1 LALTLGTRLGPYEIL
16 SSLGAGG
23 MGEVYR
29 AHDSRLDRL
38 VAIKVLPHDLSSDS
52 QALERFQREARA
64 ASALNHPHICTIYDV
79 GTDPPFI
86 AMELLEGETL
96 QQRLTRGPID
106 VVSLVECGLQ
116 ITDALDAAHSKG
128 IVHRDIK
135 PANVFVTARGA
146 KILDFG
152 LAKTTPR
159 VPAAG
164 VSDEATRSAE
174 ALITDPGSTVGT
186 VAYMSPEQLRGDSL
200 DGRTDLFSL
209 GLVLYE
215 MATGR
220 PAFTGA
226 TSAVVSGA
234 ILHAEPAK
242 PRQIRGHLPQ
252 RLEDLILKTLE
263 KDRDVRSQTAS
274 EVRADLKRLKRDIES
289 DPARRVE
296 AGSAVSSATAQ
307 DVPLAAPNPASSD
320 AQMVAGL
327 VKRHWSALA
336 IGSLALALAVVVGL
350 YALSRRGASAP
361 ASPTSLADLRV
372 VQLTT
377 TGNAAVP
384 TISPDGKYVA
394 YAQLDGNDAGLWI
407 RQTATT
413 SNVQIVKPQPIAE
426 QSFRPATTF
435 TPDGSSVDFVRV
447 ENNGG
452 RISSGLWRVPFLG
465 GAPKRLLDD
474 IWSPVGW
481 SPDGR
486 HMAFVSGDGGLVL
499 ADADGSH
506 ERVLIRRPPNSH
518 FVAMSLFGNPLVA
531 PAWSPDGRLIAV
543 PGFSDTGVLQ
553 GQVLFTSVADAVVK
567 AVPIPLG
574 TTGLAWLDASSLVL
588 SQPAELGAMSQLWRL
603 SYPRGEISRLTN
615 DVSSYAGVSLTA
627 DRTTLVTG
635 RADAKTAVW
644 VGDDGGANGTEV
656 VPPALDE
663 PAGYGRGVTW
673 AGEHLVYTTRSA
685 DFSSIS
691 SRVPGHETAEEIVSR
706 GIWPAATSD
715 GRTIVFVSSEAAAR
729 GALWKADAD
738 GRHAVQIAPSNV
750 LWPVVTRDDR
760 HVIFVDPT
768 RSSGNRFF
776 AWIVPI
782 DGGTPTQITDV
793 DTRYPDVSPDGKSM
807 AFLNSD
813 PQGPTAIIVCELPTC
828 RARKSLLVQGQPR
841 WTPDGRGIAY
851 PRESNLWVQPLDGG
865 PPHQLTHFTDAR
877 TIADFAWSRD
887 GRRLAIARATV
898 TNDIVLFKGLK
909 R

>member
-1 LALTLGTRLGPYEIL
+1 
-16 SSLGAGG
+16 

-29 AHDSRLDRL
+29 AHDIRLDRL

-116 ITDALDAAHSKG
+116 IADALDAAHSKG

-135 PANVFVTARGA
+135 PANVFMTARGA

-164 VSDEATRSAE
+164 VSFEATRSAE
-174 ALITDPGSTVGT
+174 AQITDAGSTVGT

-226 TSAVVSGA
+226 TSAVISGA

-289 DPARRVE
+289 DPARRVA
-296 AGSAVSSATAQ
+296 AGAAVSSATAQ
-307 DVPLAAPNPASSD
+307 DVPLVAPNPASSD

-336 IGSLALALAVVVGL
+336 MGSLALAVVVGL

-407 RQTATT
+407 RQTAAS
-413 SNVQIVKPQPIAE
+413 SNVQIVKPQPIASIAGR
-426 QSFRPATTF
+426 SFRLATTV
-435 TPDGSSVDFVRV
+435 TPDGNFVNFVRV

-452 RISSGLWRVPFLG
+452 KVSSGLWRVPFLG

-486 HMAFVSGDGGLVL
+486 HMAFVGGGGLVL

-506 ERVLIRRPPNSH
+506 QRVLIRRPANSY
-518 FVAMSLFGNPLVA
+518 FVSMNLFANPLVA
-531 PAWSPDGRLIAV
+531 PAWSPDGRLIAL
-543 PGFSDTGVLQ
+543 PGYSDTGVLQ
-553 GQVLFTSVADAVVK
+553 GQVWFTSVADAVVQG
-567 AVPIPLG
+567 VPIPLG

-588 SQPAELGAMSQLWRL
+588 SQPAELGALGQLWRL

-635 RADAKTAVW
+635 RADAKTSVW
-644 VGDDGGANGTEV
+644 VSYDGGANGTEV
-656 VPPALDE
+656 VPPAPDE

-673 AGEHLVYTTRSA
+673 AGEHLIYTTRSA

-691 SRVPGHETAEEIVSR
+691 TRLPDRGTAEEIVSR
-706 GIWPAATSD
+706 GIWPTATSD
-715 GRTIVFVSSEAAAR
+715 GRTIVFVSTEAAVR

-750 LWPVVTRDDR
+750 LYPMVTRDDR
-760 HVIFVDPT
+760 HVIFVDPV
-768 RSSGNRFF
+768 RSSGGRFF
-776 AWIVPI
+776 SWMVPI

-793 DTRYPDVSPDGKSM
+793 DTRYPDVSPDGKSI

-813 PQGPTAIIVCELPTC
+813 PQGLTAIIVCQLPTC
-828 RARKSLLVQGQPR
+828 TARKSLPGVGQPR
-841 WTPDGRGIAY
+841 WMPDGRGIAY

-898 TNDIVLFKGLK
+898 TNDIVLFRGLK